1 MPISKNKKIV
11 IYLFLLIIFG
21 SINNKHLITT
31 SFFEIKNLRLVGL
44 NSVEKENLL
53 FKFEKIKKENIFFLK
68 KKEII
73 KILNDYSSTKFIGY
87 DNLKCEGKCLS

>member
-1 MPISKNKKIV
+1 MHLLISKKIV

-53 FKFEKIKKENIFFLK
+53 FKFEKIKKNFGRIVVNNK
-68 KKEII
+68 R
-73 KILNDYSSTKFIGY
+73 KIVIQWQNSLDSQLMIRIRHPIQ
-87 DNLKCEGKCLS
+87 